1 MSPSIPRAHCLIGS
15 PFVYIV
21 SPGSPVWQNSIA
33 SGDGLHTAKAGTN
46 STFYLQ
52 LMDVYKNE
60 VKSCPYLIQ
69 DHFLGM
75 LEEPIPR
82 PESRTHIRLGS
93 LFGTSSAQVYF
104 TCSGGKLVG
113 QYRVPV
119 AGDYQLLVTYE
130 NNIVPGFPTNV
141 HATSK

>member
-1 MSPSIPRAHCLIGS
+1 
-15 PFVYIV
+15 V

-52 LMDVYKNE
+52 LMDVEKNE

-69 DHFLGM
+69 DHF
-75 LEEPIPR
+75 
-82 PESRTHIRLGS
+82 LGS